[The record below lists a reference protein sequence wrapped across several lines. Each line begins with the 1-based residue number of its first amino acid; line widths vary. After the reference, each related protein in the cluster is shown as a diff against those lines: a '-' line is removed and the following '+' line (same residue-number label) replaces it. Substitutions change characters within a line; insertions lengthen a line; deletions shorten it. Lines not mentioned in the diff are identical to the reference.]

1 MRTAKARRAKRR
13 HTAVLITH
21 FGSMF
26 GTGVAR
32 MYISRRRKCT
42 LSAGEPCDF
51 RIANSSYCP
60 SSFSRAYCQ
69 ESRTGRW
76 IFKYVNVTKTR
87 AIRAG
92 GCRTKLL
99 RCDSYNLARTA
110 EIDFWRTTV
119 RRDLSLRSF
128 RVPMTRSEKW
138 FTEDWISVVVKR
150 DWERWEVIKFSGVSK
165 DDSYF
170 KYLVSSSDGRRFTN
184 KFSYFKINRSQIFS
198 DIRSTRRSN

>member
-13 HTAVLITH
+13 RTAVLITH

-51 RIANSSYCP
+51 RIANSSCCP

-92 GCRTKLL
+92 GRRTKLV
-99 RCDSYNLARTA
+99 RCDSYNLGRTA
-110 EIDFWRTTV
+110 EIDFWWTTV
-119 RRDLSLRSF
+119 RRDLGLRSF
-128 RVPMTRSEKW
+128 RVLMTRSEKW

-170 KYLVSSSDGRRFTN
+170 KYLARLSDDRRFLN
-184 KFSYFKINRSQIFS
+184 KFSYFKINCSRIFS
-198 DIRSTRRSN
+198 GIRSARRSN

>member
-1 MRTAKARRAKRR
+1 MSNDRSAISRTRYRAVRTAKARRAKRR
-13 HTAVLITH
+13 RTAVLITH
-21 FGSMF
+21 FGWMF

-42 LSAGEPCDF
+42 LPAGEPCDF

-92 GCRTKLL
+92 GCRTKPV
-99 RCDSYNLARTA
+99 RCDSHNLGRTA
-110 EIDFWRTTV
+110 EIDFWWTTV
-119 RRDLSLRSF
+119 WRDLGLRSF

-138 FTEDWISVVVKR
+138 FTEDWISLVVKR
-150 DWERWEVIKFSGVSK
+150 DWERWKVIKFSGLSK
-165 DDSYF
+165 NDSYF
-170 KYLVSSSDGRRFTN
+170 EYLV
-184 KFSYFKINRSQIFS
+184 SQIFS
-198 DIRSTRRSN
+198 DILRRTRRSK